1 MDTSFFKPPLSI
13 KINGNFIIYQWRFV
27 QTNRRTIHCQHV
39 NISPGIFHRKNGSF
53 RWGFGNRKMIRL
65 DGKKPNEQHRLR
77 CSCRHLSICFAGGFY
92 HKNPMCQCH
101 LDIRNQIRGIHGSP
115 WLFAEFWAPNGG
127 GDITN
132 SNGPENNVLMKTI
145 IHICV
150 YIYMYQVHT

>member
-1 MDTSFFKPPLSI
+1 MSTVRREFLI
-13 KINGNFIIYQWRFV
+13 GITGLFV
-27 QTNRRTIHCQHV
+27 GDLETAKWFV
-39 NISPGIFHRKNGSF
+39 
-53 RWGFGNRKMIRL
+53 WME
-65 DGKKPNEQHRLR
+65 KKPNEQHRLR

-132 SNGPENNVLMKTI
+132 SIKYIYIYSVYI
-145 IHICV
+145 YIVCV
-150 YIYMYQVHT
+150 YIYISCMYI